1 MLTFDNLKIIS
12 TETDTGRYDHDKGKH
27 IKYKTP
33 KITKKTLFD
42 GDVNGLGELYDVMK
56 VACQQGRGTV
66 TMTVELNDEY

>member
-12 TETDTGRYDHDKGKH
+12 TEIDEGRYDHKKGKH
-27 IKYKTP
+27 IKYKSP

-42 GDVNGLGELYDVMK
+42 GDVYGLGELYDVMK

-66 TMTVELNDEY
+66 TMTVKLNDEY